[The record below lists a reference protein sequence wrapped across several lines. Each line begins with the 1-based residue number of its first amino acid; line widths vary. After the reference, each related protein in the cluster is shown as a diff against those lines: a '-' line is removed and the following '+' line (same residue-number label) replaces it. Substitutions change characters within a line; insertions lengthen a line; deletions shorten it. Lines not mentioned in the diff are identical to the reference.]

1 MSLSTSIAAG
11 TLLGAVAAFAVY
23 TATAPGEDAVV
34 AQVAAVVAPVPT
46 PTVTQL
52 ADGCEPP
59 AVLTGDECVT
69 TTPGRRIV
77 GTAPAGPSSTTTSAG
92 RTAGDRADAD
102 DRDDDDD
109 DHDDDG
115 DDHGGDD
122 DHDDDHDD
130 DD

>member
-34 AQVAAVVAPVPT
+34 APVAAVVAPVPT

-77 GTAPAGPSSTTTSAG
+77 GTAPAGPSSTTTSCVVMPSVAS
-92 RTAGDRADAD
+92 ASASN
-102 DRDDDDD
+102 
-109 DHDDDG
+109 
-115 DDHGGDD
+115 
-122 DHDDDHDD
+122 
-130 DD
+130 

>member
-34 AQVAAVVAPVPT
+34 APVAAVVAPVPT

-69 TTPGRRIV
+69 HDPWSPDRRHGARRPLEHHHLGGSHGR
-77 GTAPAGPSSTTTSAG
+77 
-92 RTAGDRADAD
+92 
-102 DRDDDDD
+102 
-109 DHDDDG
+109 
-115 DDHGGDD
+115 
-122 DHDDDHDD
+122 
-130 DD
+130 

>member
-34 AQVAAVVAPVPT
+34 APVAAVVAPVPT

-92 RTAGDRADAD
+92 SAPINSPRR
-102 DRDDDDD
+102 
-109 DHDDDG
+109 
-115 DDHGGDD
+115 
-122 DHDDDHDD
+122 
-130 DD
+130 